1 MVVGLVPHPS
11 SPEPAPQSSVYE
23 TVAFQPP
30 PPQSGGRTPSLPA
43 AGPAGQC
50 GRGATPLPSASARCF
65 GLFNLKPPYE
75 QASQPRAVSH
85 VPEGAQGRPPM
96 GSMNG
101 TLPSMA
107 PTLAPGP
114 PRAAAGTSSPSPFLP
129 LYLRALAVSWGPGE
143 DGVTYQKSGSVGGME
158 RGGPGNSVNSQQECH
173 TCAEL
178 AAFKA
183 AGFHRPRQISG
194 QKSSQLPSRRPLS
207 PHQAS

>member
-50 GRGATPLPSASARCF
+50 GRGATLLPSASARCF

-85 VPEGAQGRPPM
+85 VPEGAPGRPPM
-96 GSMNG
+96 GSMNR
-101 TLPSMA
+101 TLSSMA
-107 PTLAPGP
+107 PLWHRHPPPVLLQAHPP
-114 PRAAAGTSSPSPFLP
+114 PRPSFPCTCVHWP
-129 LYLRALAVSWGPGE
+129 CPGGLARMG
-143 DGVTYQKSGSVGGME
+143 
-158 RGGPGNSVNSQQECH
+158 
-173 TCAEL
+173 
-178 AAFKA
+178 
-183 AGFHRPRQISG
+183 
-194 QKSSQLPSRRPLS
+194 
-207 PHQAS
+207 

>member
-50 GRGATPLPSASARCF
+50 GRGATLLPSASARCF

-85 VPEGAQGRPPM
+85 VPEGAPGRPPM
-96 GSMNG
+96 GSMNR
-101 TLPSMA
+101 TLSSMA
-107 PTLAPGP
+107 PLWHRHPPPCCCRHILPLAL
-114 PRAAAGTSSPSPFLP
+114 PSPVPACTGRVLGAWRGWGDLSEVRKCWGDGKRRTGQQCEQP
-129 LYLRALAVSWGPGE
+129 ARVSHL
-143 DGVTYQKSGSVGGME
+143 
-158 RGGPGNSVNSQQECH
+158 C
-173 TCAEL
+173 
-178 AAFKA
+178 
-183 AGFHRPRQISG
+183 
-194 QKSSQLPSRRPLS
+194 
-207 PHQAS
+207 